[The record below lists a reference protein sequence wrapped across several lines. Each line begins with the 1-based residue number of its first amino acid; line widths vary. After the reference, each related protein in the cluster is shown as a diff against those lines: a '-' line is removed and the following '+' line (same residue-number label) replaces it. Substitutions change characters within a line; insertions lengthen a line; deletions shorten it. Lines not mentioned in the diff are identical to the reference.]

1 MTTSDLRNPDRG
13 PDRRRQLVAT
23 LHQLPV
29 GWAAILLVVIATVWA
44 VAASL
49 TGFDYAA
56 AAFIVV
62 AVTVGAIFGV
72 SAWDLAVTV
81 FARRYGEH
89 LTLPYTVRLNIPPR
103 VVPFLTPVAFVVG
116 ILIGH
121 WYWN

>member
-1 MTTSDLRNPDRG
+1 MTTADLDKSDRDS
-13 PDRRRQLVAT
+13 DRRRQLVVT
-23 LHQLPV
+23 LHQLPI
-29 GWAAILLVVIATVWA
+29 GWAAILLVVAATVWA
-44 VAASL
+44 IAASL

-62 AVTVGAIFGV
+62 AVMVGAIFGV
-72 SAWDLAVTV
+72 SAWDLAVTL

-89 LTLPYTVRLNIPPR
+89 LTLPYTVRPNIPPR